1 MRKNIICLVAALC
14 CMTLISKAES
24 VAVDDFTVKQGETIQ
39 VTLQLDNEHNDL
51 TAFSMKMQLPAGL
64 TLTAAE
70 ATGRYAGEIIIG
82 NPAANVFNIMGL
94 EGNLATITGNEGAL
108 LTLTFEASKSFKGGE
123 ATITAIEF
131 ITPERDY
138 VEADDTSFYVDYE
151 QGQFVLPGDADTNGI
166 VNVSDVMTVVAYV
179 LKNLNTS
186 FDFNNA
192 DVNGNGI
199 VDVVDAMLI
208 VDIILG
214 RN

>member
-14 CMTLISKAES
+14 CMTLTSKAES
-24 VAVDDFTVKQGETIQ
+24 VTVDDFTVKQGETIQ
-39 VTLQLDNEHNDL
+39 VTLQLDNDRDDL

-70 ATGRYAGEIIIG
+70 ATGRYAGDIVIG
-82 NPAANVFNIMGL
+82 NPSTNVFNIMGL

-108 LTLTFEASKSFKGGE
+108 LTLTFEASKSFKGGT
-123 ATITAIEF
+123 AAITGIQF
-131 ITPERDY
+131 ITPEREY
-138 VEADDTSFYVDYE
+138 VDVDDTTFNIDYE
-151 QGQFVLPGDADTNGI
+151 QGHFVLLGDADLNGT

-179 LKNLNTS
+179 LKNLTTT

-192 DVNGNGI
+192 DVNGDGS